1 MCPLTEDLGRS
12 LPAKGLLPQNSSVNS
27 QKISRRSFTL
37 LGSPLAMASPV
48 MWSKGTPKTSS
59 SRVLIRNWQTL
70 ASCRWFRVSRQP
82 VEQTSLSAPPPFSK
96 LLHIFRS
103 HPHPLTCLYLMINL
117 TEWALLMYNILVHV
131 HFIFLFDCKL
141 IYSGRGDS
149 NPAPF
154 SMVWQCSPCFLGYS
168 YLSNYMEFMEV
179 YNDTPRTNTL
189 IISICR
195 HRAKVV

>member
-1 MCPLTEDLGRS
+1 MSLALVRFRFLSSGDFISDISVKVDIKIRLNKLKLKIIQRLCLCYIKVVADDLSFFLWLELWNRDQALVYSICHLTEDLGRS

-82 VEQTSLSAPPPFSK
+82 VEQTSLSAPPPTFK
-96 LLHIFRS
+96 TTS
-103 HPHPLTCLYLMINL
+103 HFP
-117 TEWALLMYNILVHV
+117 
-131 HFIFLFDCKL
+131 
-141 IYSGRGDS
+141 
-149 NPAPF
+149 
-154 SMVWQCSPCFLGYS
+154 
-168 YLSNYMEFMEV
+168 
-179 YNDTPRTNTL
+179 
-189 IISICR
+189 
-195 HRAKVV
+195 

>member
-1 MCPLTEDLGRS
+1 MYSMCHLTEDLGRS

-37 LGSPLAMASPV
+37 LGSPFAMASPV

-82 VEQTSLSAPPPFSK
+82 VEQTSLSAPPPHLQNYFTFST
-96 LLHIFRS
+96 LT
-103 HPHPLTCLYLMINL
+103 PLRLYLMINL
-117 TEWALLMYNILVHV
+117 TVRMSIAYVQ
-131 HFIFLFDCKL
+131 HFGTCTYISFQLKV
-141 IYSGRGDS
+141 IYSGRGDW

-154 SMVWQCSPCFLGYS
+154 SMVWQCSSCFLGFS
-168 YLSNYMEFMEV
+168 YLSNHMGFMEV
-179 YNDTPRTNTL
+179 YNDTPHHINL
-189 IISICR
+189 Q
-195 HRAKVV
+195 APG